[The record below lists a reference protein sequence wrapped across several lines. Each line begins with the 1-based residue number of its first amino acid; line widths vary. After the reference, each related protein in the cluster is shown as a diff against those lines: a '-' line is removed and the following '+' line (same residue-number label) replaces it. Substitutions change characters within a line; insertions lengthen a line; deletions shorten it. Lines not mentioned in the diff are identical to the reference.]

1 MKYEPLAVRDD
12 INEFVKDYLAQNFD
26 YVMFMEDE
34 EEEEYRLSVI
44 QATLEFIKKTG
55 QFN

>member
-1 MKYEPLAVRDD
+1 
-12 INEFVKDYLAQNFD
+12 
-26 YVMFMEDE
+26 MFMEDE